1 MSVTMKKAHRLSEPN
16 SSSAAAKS
24 AAWIGQTTDPGV
36 VSRTAFGQRV
46 LGNLFEAGAGQIA
59 DIGIGHGQVSSIA
72 SLQQSYNCMMVK
84 PCQLPG
90 RSTTFRLIPR
100 GWPNHGRSALSL
112 SRYMWLDRPYGY
124 DCKSPQR
131 SAVRIHVGQIIGIN

>member
-1 MSVTMKKAHRLSEPN
+1 MSVTMKKARRLSEPN

-46 LGNLFEAGAGQIA
+46 LGNLFEAGAVQIA

-72 SLQQSYNCMMVK
+72 SLQCNQYNAFTLWCN
-84 PCQLPG
+84 C
-90 RSTTFRLIPR
+90 FIPQQTR
-100 GWPNHGRSALSL
+100 AGPTMGDPL
-112 SRYMWLDRPYGY
+112 
-124 DCKSPQR
+124 
-131 SAVRIHVGQIIGIN
+131 